1 MKTSRVRVALSLLAG
16 LGCTWSAAPGQA
28 HERDPHAFEAF
39 TKLVE
44 SYRKRPALEVETTV
58 SIKLEQGG
66 VESQSREVKAAFTYG
81 RGRVGF
87 GTTQGFTVYVSG
99 GRITAVHESTDHSYY
114 SVPDEGSPYYALMN
128 AFMDIPFPHL
138 AIAFGEDDVGDLCM
152 QFHQMAPWV
161 QPTAVDTVTRDER
174 TLGRIRLTSDFD
186 DMQVLYDPD
195 TLLIETIEL
204 KVTSG
209 DLVQE
214 GATLSYKHRFKY
226 VTHEKPLPASTFALD
241 PGRRQRVDLLPA
253 LVAQPAHEP
262 ADQPAHAGPRE
273 RGGELVGAP
282 APAFVLATADGG
294 AADLEAMRG
303 RVVVLDF
310 WATWCGPCK
319 IGLPLL
325 HEVARWSRELDA
337 PVEILT
343 VNVWDGGTPDQRLEK
358 VTKFWTNAG
367 HTLPIAMDY
376 TGQTAIDYKLTG
388 IPATVVIRADGIVHS
403 FHTGVMDQYVEFLKG
418 EITGAIEAL
427 EAD

>member
-1 MKTSRVRVALSLLAG
+1 MRTSHAHVALSLLVG

-28 HERDPHAFEAF
+28 HEPDPQALAAF

-66 VESQSREVKAAFTYG
+66 VESRNRQVKAAFTFG
-81 RGRVGF
+81 RGRVGV
-87 GTTQGFTVYVSG
+87 GTIQGFTVYVSG
-99 GRITAVHESTDHSYY
+99 GRVTAIHESTDHSYF
-114 SVPDEGSPYYALMN
+114 SVPDEGSPYYTLMN
-128 AFMDIPFPHL
+128 AFVDIPFPHL
-138 AIAFGEDDVGDLCM
+138 AIAFGEDDIGDLCM

-161 QPTAVDTVTRDER
+161 QPTAVDRVTPDER
-174 TLGRIRLTSDFD
+174 TLGRIRMTSDFD

-195 TLLIETIEL
+195 TMLIESIEL
-204 KVTSG
+204 RVTG
-209 DLVQE
+209 GHLVQE
-214 GATLSYKHRFKY
+214 GATLIYAHRFKY
-226 VTHEKPLPASTFALD
+226 VTHKQPLPASTFTLD

-253 LVAQPAHEP
+253 LVAQPVHELAP
-262 ADQPAHAGPRE
+262 VHGGPEE

-282 APAFVLATADGG
+282 APGFVLATADGG
-294 AADLEAMRG
+294 AADIEAMRG

-310 WATWCGPCK
+310 WATWCVPCK
-319 IGLPLL
+319 VGLPLL
-325 HEVARWSRELDA
+325 HDVARWARELDV

-343 VNVWDGGTPDQRLEK
+343 VNVWDGGEPDDRLK
-358 VTKFWTNAG
+358 KARKFWSTNG
-367 HTLPIAMDY
+367 YTLPIAMDY

-388 IPATVVIRADGIVHS
+388 IPATVVIRADGVVHS
-403 FHTGVMDQYVEFLKG
+403 FHTGVMDEYVEFLKG